1 MLKKTSWLLAT
12 AIAVTLG
19 GVAQADWKPMKPVEF
34 VVTSAPGGG
43 TDNFA
48 RIVQSIISKHKLMEQ
63 PIVVT
68 NKGGGSG
75 AEGFIYTKV
84 ASGDSHKLTFGKI
97 GRASCRERV

>member
-12 AIAVTLG
+12 ASLSCFG
-19 GVAQADWKPMKPVEF
+19 GAAQADWKPTKPVEF
-34 VVTSAPGGG
+34 VVTSGPGGG

-48 RIVQSIISKHKLMEQ
+48 RIVQSIIAKHKLMDQ

-75 AEGFIYTKV
+75 AEGFVYAK
-84 ASGDSHKLTFGKI
+84 
-97 GRASCRERV
+97 